1 LLLSKAC
8 KLNKDSFCVIAGF
21 SLLVPRFCST
31 QSYNS
36 QKIAMS
42 PDNLNP
48 SAQTGLNLGLFTI
61 PQSILLQMGTTS
73 VLMLVLAQKTATQ
86 TLYAIGQ
93 ASEELFRGDR
103 LPILDFPEDSHSNS

>member
-1 LLLSKAC
+1 LLLLEAN
-8 KLNKDSFCVIAGF
+8 KLNKHSFCVIAGF
-21 SLLVPRFCST
+21 SLLVPSFCST

-42 PDNLNP
+42 PNNLNS
-48 SAQTGLNLGLFTI
+48 SAQTGLNLGLLTI

-73 VLMLVLAQKTATQ
+73 VIMLVLAQKTATE
-86 TLYAIGQ
+86 TIYAIGQ

-103 LPILDFPEDSHSNS
+103 LPILDFPEES